1 MVNLNGNDKARYVS
15 GMFDKIAE
23 HYDLMNTVMSGGMH
37 HFWRKKATKLG
48 LSDMNGEVLDLSLI
62 HI

>member
-23 HYDLMNTVMSGGMH
+23 HY
-37 HFWRKKATKLG
+37 
-48 LSDMNGEVLDLSLI
+48 EISLKMEEDKSLAEI
-62 HI
+62 KGFELY

>member
-37 HFWRKKATKLG
+37 HFWRKKATKFKFNCFPGNPTTKLEDY
-48 LSDMNGEVLDLSLI
+48 L
-62 HI
+62 